1 MDDLK
6 LFAKNDTQLNIL
18 LRTVKMFS
26 DDVGLTF
33 GLDKCAKFVVSRG
46 KAKPSGDSQLDPE
59 CTIRELSVGE
69 TYKYLGFFEAGELEC
84 SVSKESILQ
93 VYLKRLSVIWKS
105 LLSGPRKVR
114 ATNSFCVPVLSYGF
128 GIIPWTK
135 KEVEQFDVKTRKILT
150 SVLSYHP
157 RSAVERL
164 YLPHGAA
171 GRGLTNIEHLF
182 YRKLVTI
189 SHHLSMSTDPL
200 VQLCLELDRSLP
212 SHVSLISRAE
222 AYCSVLGLPIDLISG
237 SPNKQALRAKQLS
250 ILMSSL
256 ISKPLH
262 GKYITLLQ
270 CGDVDKPGSA
280 RWLQQ
285 HLHSESESTVCAI
298 QDQVIATRVYEVK
311 IMGKR
316 LPSLMCRVCGQAEE
330 TIIHL
335 LSSCP
340 SLAPTAYL
348 YRHNLVASVLHWHLS
363 KIYSLPLRSTSWFT
377 HKPMP
382 VVENSAAK
390 LLWDFSLIS
399 PSHHPSNRPDIVLF
413 DYQKKHIS
421 FVEVSCPADP
431 HVMSKENE
439 KLHKY
444 CPLAHDFRSMYQ
456 MTVEIIPVVIGH
468 SGVVSSRCHN
478 FLQRIPGFCNS
489 LFCHLLKATI
499 LGTVHTLRTINL

>member
-1 MDDLK
+1 M
-6 LFAKNDTQLNIL
+6 
-18 LRTVKMFS
+18 
-26 DDVGLTF
+26 
-33 GLDKCAKFVVSRG
+33 
-46 KAKPSGDSQLDPE
+46 
-59 CTIRELSVGE
+59 
-69 TYKYLGFFEAGELEC
+69 
-84 SVSKESILQ
+84 
-93 VYLKRLSVIWKS
+93 
-105 LLSGPRKVR
+105 
-114 ATNSFCVPVLSYGF
+114 LSYGF

-150 SVLSYHP
+150 SALSYHP
-157 RSAVERL
+157 TSAVERL
-164 YLPHGAA
+164 YLPRGAA

-189 SHHLSMSTDPL
+189 SHHLSTDPL

-212 SHVSLISRAE
+212 SRVSLISRAE

-237 SPNKQALRAKQLS
+237 SPNKQALHAKQLS

-311 IMGKR
+311 IMGKH

-348 YRHNLVASVLHWHLS
+348 Y
-363 KIYSLPLRSTSWFT
+363 
-377 HKPMP
+377 
-382 VVENSAAK
+382 
-390 LLWDFSLIS
+390 
-399 PSHHPSNRPDIVLF
+399 IV
-413 DYQKKHIS
+413 
-421 FVEVSCPADP
+421 
-431 HVMSKENE
+431 
-439 KLHKY
+439 
-444 CPLAHDFRSMYQ
+444 
-456 MTVEIIPVVIGH
+456 IIW
-468 SGVVSSRCHN
+468 
-478 FLQRIPGFCNS
+478 
-489 LFCHLLKATI
+489 
-499 LGTVHTLRTINL
+499 